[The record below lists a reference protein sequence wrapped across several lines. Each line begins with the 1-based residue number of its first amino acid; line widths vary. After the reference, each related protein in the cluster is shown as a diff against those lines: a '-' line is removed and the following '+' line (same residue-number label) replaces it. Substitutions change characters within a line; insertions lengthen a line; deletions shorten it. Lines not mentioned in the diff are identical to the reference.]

1 MKILVSCANGAG
13 TSLMMKMSVEKA
25 VQRLGLPVHYI
36 HHCSLAEG
44 KSSAINYDV
53 VMCPLNFIE
62 MFKDAANRGV
72 SVIGVRNVMSDK
84 EVEEKLISQGI
95 VNMYM
100 R

>member
-1 MKILVSCANGAG
+1 
-13 TSLMMKMSVEKA
+13 MMKMSVEKA
-25 VQRLGLPVHYI
+25 VQRLGLPVNYI

-44 KSSAINYDV
+44 KSSAVNYDV

-84 EVEEKLISQGI
+84 EVEEKLISQGV